1 MENKITYTESEVE
14 ELLVVQRGNCYVAI
28 LSKTKDENLA
38 KIAVNSPEP
47 SGGKWRKSLE
57 VNE

>member
-1 MENKITYTESEVE
+1 MENKITYTEREVE

-38 KIAVNSPEP
+38 KIAVNS
-47 SGGKWRKSLE
+47 RT
-57 VNE
+57 